1 MSYTF
6 CEKKVGEKLHELRMR
21 KKVEAAEAADEM
33 HISREHYSRIENG
46 TRRISLE
53 MLFILMNLWRG
64 CEYHLMY
71 KGWRIRRMRRL
82 ERIWS
87 LKKYI
92 LEY

>member
-21 KKVEAAEAADEM
+21 KKLKQREAADEM

-53 MLFILMNLWRG
+53 MLFILMKFYGEDANTILCIKDG
-64 CEYHLMY
+64 EYV
-71 KGWRIRRMRRL
+71 K
-82 ERIWS
+82 
-87 LKKYI
+87 
-92 LEY
+92 

>member
-21 KKVEAAEAADEM
+21 KKVEAADEM

-53 MLFILMNLWRG
+53 MLFILMNFYGEDANTILCIKDG
-64 CEYHLMY
+64 EYV
-71 KGWRIRRMRRL
+71 
-82 ERIWS
+82 E
-87 LKKYI
+87 
-92 LEY
+92 

>member
-21 KKVEAAEAADEM
+21 KKVEAADEM

-53 MLFILMNLWRG
+53 MLFILMNFYGEDANTIL
-64 CEYHLMY
+64 CI
-71 KGWRIRRMRRL
+71 KGG
-82 ERIWS
+82 
-87 LKKYI
+87 KYV
-92 LEY
+92 E

>member
-21 KKVEAAEAADEM
+21 KKVEAADEM

-53 MLFILMNLWRG
+53 MLFILMKFYGEDANTILCIKDG
-64 CEYHLMY
+64 EYV
-71 KGWRIRRMRRL
+71 K
-82 ERIWS
+82 
-87 LKKYI
+87 
-92 LEY
+92 

>member
-21 KKVEAAEAADEM
+21 KKVEAADEM

-53 MLFILMNLWRG
+53 MLFILMKFYGEDANTIL
-64 CEYHLMY
+64 CI
-71 KGWRIRRMRRL
+71 KGG
-82 ERIWS
+82 
-87 LKKYI
+87 KYV
-92 LEY
+92 E